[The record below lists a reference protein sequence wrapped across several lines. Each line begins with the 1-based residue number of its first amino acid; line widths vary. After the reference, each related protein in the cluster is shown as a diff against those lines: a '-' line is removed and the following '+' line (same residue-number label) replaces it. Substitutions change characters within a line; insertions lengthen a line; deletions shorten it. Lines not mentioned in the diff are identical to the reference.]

1 MKYVLI
7 LFLISGSAIGK
18 GISFDAFKVD
28 TSISDIKPEKKEII
42 PPKIEAVD
50 ISFTPGPKEAR
61 PGSYTPTATR
71 YARPTTNNDG
81 LTPIERVN
89 QTARGANPNL

>member
-28 TSISDIKPEKKEII
+28 TSISDIKPEKKEIV
-42 PPKIEAVD
+42 PPKIDPVD
-50 ISFTPGPKEAR
+50 ISFSSEPKVYR
-61 PGSYTPTATR
+61 PGSYVPTAKR
-71 YARPTTNNDG
+71 YSLPTKNDG
-81 LTPIERVN
+81 MTPIERMN
-89 QTARGANPNL
+89 QSARGANPNL